1 MSIKNLH
8 HYQSE
13 FQLLPDLEKHDRV
26 DLGLTR
32 SNLEIMPNVSN
43 ASGVDIFIKRDDCL
57 PLAMGGNKARQLEYY
72 LGPALKMG
80 ADTVLITGAIQSNFV
95 RLCAAACRKLNLKP
109 VVQLERRVP
118 KDDKFYNTSGN
129 VLLNE
134 LLGAEVYYFDEGEDE
149 AAADKNL
156 DTIAD
161 TLRAQGSKPY
171 VIHLSTDYPP
181 LGGLGYALAACE
193 THLQC
198 QEQKLKPDHIIVPT
212 GSGLTHAGFLCGMRA
227 IGWDAPVHGICVR
240 RNAEPQ
246 TKRISKRA
254 AEIDEL
260 LGKPNTTHANDINIY
275 DDVLAPGYGQMN
287 SFVANAIKLVA
298 QSEGILLDPV
308 YSGRTFAGFLQL
320 IEAGVIQKGETIIF
334 LHTGGMPALFAYHN
348 DLTAIL

>member
-8 HYQSE
+8 YYQSE
-13 FQLLPDLEKHDRV
+13 FQLLPGLAKHARV
-26 DLGLTR
+26 NLGLTR
-32 SNLEIMPNVSN
+32 SSLELMFNVSN
-43 ASGVDIFIKRDDCL
+43 TLGVNIFIKRDDCL

-72 LGPALKMG
+72 LGPAVQMG

-118 KDDKFYNTSGN
+118 KDDRFYNTSGN

-134 LLGAEVYYFDEGEDE
+134 LFGAEIYYFDEGEDE
-149 AAADKNL
+149 AAADRNL
-156 DTIAD
+156 DEIAD
-161 TLRAQGSKPY
+161 TLQAKGSRPY
-171 VIHLSTDYPP
+171 VIHLGIDHPP

-193 THLQC
+193 TNLQC
-198 QEQKLKPDHIIVPT
+198 QEQELKPDHIIVPT

-227 IGWDAPVHGICVR
+227 IGWDTPVHGICVR
-240 RNAEPQ
+240 RNAGLQ
-246 TKRISKRA
+246 TKRISKRV

-260 LGKPNTTHANDINIY
+260 LGKPNTTHVNDINIY

-287 SFVANAIKLVA
+287 PFVANAIKLVA
-298 QSEGILLDPV
+298 QCEGILLDPV
-308 YSGRTFAGFLQL
+308 YSGRTFAGLLQL
-320 IEAGVIQKGETIIF
+320 IETGVIQKGETIIF